1 MIHWAPFIIL
11 SILILLVQTTVGS
24 LLAFTVTD
32 VGTVSPDLLAL
43 VVTTVAMWARNPV
56 DIMLV
61 AWVVGFV
68 LDLASTGGIAGASSV
83 GPMALGY
90 ALSAGVVYRIREA
103 FFREKVL
110 PQAMLVLIFCL
121 LANLFRVS
129 MQMAVSWHW
138 QGGTFGRQLI
148 QAVLL
153 SLYTAVMVVPFFW
166 IFSGIHR
173 WLITTPPGRG
183 GRS

>member
-1 MIHWAPFIIL
+1 MIHWAPFILL
-11 SILILLVQTTVGS
+11 SVLILLLQTTVGS
-24 LLAFTVTD
+24 LLAFTVHD

-43 VVTTVAMWARNPV
+43 VVTTIAMWARNPV

-61 AWVVGFV
+61 AWGVGFV
-68 LDLASTGGIAGASSV
+68 LDLTSTGGLAGTSSV

-90 ALSAGVVYRIREA
+90 AIAAGIIYRIREA

-121 LANLFRVS
+121 LSNIFRVT
-129 MQMAVSWHW
+129 MQMVVSWHW
-138 QGGTFGRQLI
+138 DGSTFGRQLV

-153 SLYTAVMVVPFFW
+153 ALYSAVMVVPFFW